1 MNCSDGYKIRIQIK
15 DGNRLIGKA
24 ADKFVKMFLINL
36 SASFGF
42 SMEINKDQSVNQSV
56 NQSINQSVN
65 KVVSPRPG
73 HESVRS
79 RSCVTAIQGIICK
92 A

>member
-1 MNCSDGYKIRIQIK
+1 MNCSDGYKIQIQIK

-36 SASFGF
+36 FASFGF
-42 SMEINKDQSVNQSV
+42 SMEINKDQSV